1 MNVTDKDI
9 KEKEL
14 LSRAFEAFNSSI
26 SKLRKYQ
33 GKLESRVEFLNNE
46 LHLKNQELTDVLQSL
61 SSGLVVTDLN
71 GIVKTFNRAAVGI
84 TGIKKE
90 RAVGQHIN
98 QLLRYPLLPKE
109 LNDSVLEKIDQDLH
123 QNFTYY
129 KKPEHKIII
138 NSSTT
143 IMESDENE
151 RQGIII
157 NLNDI
162 TTLKRLEEEAER
174 KNRLTAMGEIA
185 MQVAHEI
192 RNPLGSIELFVSMMK
207 KDFYPD
213 SAEMELMNHITSAT
227 QSMNHIISNLLEY
240 TRPKPITMDIL
251 DCNSIIEKFV
261 EFARFSATQQ
271 SIDIELTLQATDGE
285 FRGNLQLIKQIF
297 HNLFTNA
304 CQAMPEGGILKISTD
319 NYHEYDQLILER
331 FQDSVMDTKKGLY
344 LLRVLITDEGKGMTE
359 EVKKR
364 LFDPFFTTREQGTGL
379 GMSIVYKTMLSHGG
393 LISVESALSQG
404 TTVRLLFPVFIE

>member
-46 LHLKNQELTDVLQSL
+46 LHLKNQELTDVVQSL

-98 QLLRYPLLPKE
+98 QLLQYPLLPEE

-213 SAEMELMNHITSAT
+213 STEMELMNHITSAT

-251 DCNSIIEKFV
+251 NCNSIIEKFV

-271 SIDIELTLQATDGE
+271 SIDIELTLQATNGE

-304 CQAMPEGGILKISTD
+304 CQAMPEGGTLKISTD

-331 FQDSVMDTKKGLY
+331 FQDSVMDTRKGIY
-344 LLRVLITDEGKGMTE
+344 LLRVLIADEGKGMTE